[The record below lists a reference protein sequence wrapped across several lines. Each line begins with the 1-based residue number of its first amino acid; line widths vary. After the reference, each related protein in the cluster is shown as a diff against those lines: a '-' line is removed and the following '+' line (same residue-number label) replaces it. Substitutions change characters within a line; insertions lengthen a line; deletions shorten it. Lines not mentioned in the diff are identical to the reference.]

1 MSVTTWTAEQQAIL
15 AAAERGEPG
24 KVLAYAGTGKTTT
37 LTGVADRLTGKRVL
51 YLAFNRVTA
60 EEARRTFPAH
70 VEAKTAHSLAF
81 AATRPWRGYRPLVGS
96 WWKLRAQI
104 VSTFPRYM
112 RGDDRQPTAFYGRT
126 ESQIFQAVAATLGR
140 YCASADGEPQ
150 PRHVPQDS
158 IDPILAQAV
167 VQGLPESACE
177 HLAAQVR
184 HEVAAV
190 ARKVWDALCTRA
202 DWPLTHDVYL
212 KYWQLQHPALPYDVV
227 LFDEAQ
233 DANPVMQDLVL
244 HGGALTW
251 MVGDSYQAIYGWR
264 GAIDALDQYAAPAYP
279 LSQSWRFGP
288 AIAGVGRR
296 ILDTCWQVAP
306 PLTGMGGPGQVIAPP
321 TVPDLA
327 ASDDGFDLPDHA
339 QQAIVCRGNLGV
351 FQAALNQVDFG
362 KAVAVAGGI
371 EPICDLIEGAVAL
384 FRGGRT
390 NQPDLRDFPDWQ
402 TLAEY
407 ADTTLG
413 QAYRPIVRLV
423 QTNPDAAARHA
434 HLLRTQVVSED
445 VAGIVI
451 STGHKAKGRQWPV
464 VSLADDWRP
473 FAGVADDGHPWLLEE
488 EARLF
493 YVAVTRA
500 RQVLDLSAT
509 GPIWQGLD
517 DWHLAQAQR
526 VDRVYH
532 IRAIQAQ

>member
-1 MSVTTWTAEQQAIL
+1 
-15 AAAERGEPG
+15 
-24 KVLAYAGTGKTTT
+24 
-37 LTGVADRLTGKRVL
+37 
-51 YLAFNRVTA
+51 
-60 EEARRTFPAH
+60 
-70 VEAKTAHSLAF
+70 
-81 AATRPWRGYRPLVGS
+81 
-96 WWKLRAQI
+96 
-104 VSTFPRYM
+104 
-112 RGDDRQPTAFYGRT
+112 
-126 ESQIFQAVAATLGR
+126 
-140 YCASADGEPQ
+140 
-150 PRHVPQDS
+150 
-158 IDPILAQAV
+158 
-167 VQGLPESACE
+167 
-177 HLAAQVR
+177 
-184 HEVAAV
+184 
-190 ARKVWDALCTRA
+190 
-202 DWPLTHDVYL
+202 
-212 KYWQLQHPALPYDVV
+212 
-227 LFDEAQ
+227 
-233 DANPVMQDLVL
+233 
-244 HGGALTW
+244 
-251 MVGDSYQAIYGWR
+251 
-264 GAIDALDQYAAPAYP
+264 
-279 LSQSWRFGP
+279 
-288 AIAGVGRR
+288 
-296 ILDTCWQVAP
+296 
-306 PLTGMGGPGQVIAPP
+306 MGGPGQVIAPP